1 MKKKT
6 NILFLKNYMTTNFYM
21 YFSENCVAAPTY
33 NIAENW
39 GIQTL
44 MMQCDRCDFLRV
56 VI

>member
-1 MKKKT
+1 
-6 NILFLKNYMTTNFYM
+6 MTTNFYM